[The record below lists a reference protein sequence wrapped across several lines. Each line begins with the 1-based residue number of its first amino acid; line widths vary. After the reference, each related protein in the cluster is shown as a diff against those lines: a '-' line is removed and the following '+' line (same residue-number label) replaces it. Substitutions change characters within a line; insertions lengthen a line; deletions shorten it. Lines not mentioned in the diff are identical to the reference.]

1 MKNAFCRLACCSFK
15 FELDLQAKRGQK
27 GTLHLC
33 LIPTVSDLVNQDS
46 QERNRED
53 SDETWRVAVSEYCLT
68 SVIGTPIAY
77 LQTVVVL

>member
-1 MKNAFCRLACCSFK
+1 MVRFNAHVLIAMFFGDKDFGS
-15 FELDLQAKRGQK
+15 GQK

-68 SVIGTPIAY
+68 SVIGTPSAY